1 MDPVAALAGW
11 PSALLYKAD
20 SWSPTLNALIK
31 ITGHCGEHTKSQAKR
46 DKTCITPDS
55 STSSVVQTLSR
66 QFPLPSEKYRIK
78 SHMGGLMASH
88 GLVTVG
94 HGPRPFNYVLGVYF
108 GHARSR
114 PVTVQHGHI
123 CDKKISQ
130 HATFFRH
137 EKAHSMKSW
146 GSINH
151 DRISLLQSVCSS
163 QFIQQLRQMAISK
176 IAMVIV
182 CLLAVVHDC
191 CLIKTETKQ
200 MNHIWGPHCF
210 HQSVKET

>member
-1 MDPVAALAGW
+1 MSTQNPKQRGTKHVLPQTQAHH
-11 PSALLYKAD
+11 LLSKHCHVNFHCHPKSTGSNHTWVG
-20 SWSPTLNALIK
+20 SWRVT
-31 ITGHCGEHTKSQAKR
+31 
-46 DKTCITPDS
+46 
-55 STSSVVQTLSR
+55 VWSR
-66 QFPLPSEKYRIK
+66 
-78 SHMGGLMASH
+78 
-88 GLVTVG
+88 LVTVG

-151 DRISLLQSVCSS
+151 DRISLLQSICSS

-210 HQSVKET
+210 HQGVKET